1 VFVLVFGTLWLMI
14 KLLMILLDTLLHW
27 YYANNVMYHIKD
39 RSIRLINFDICA
51 GRTGRPPGIHHTQ
64 HAFISFW
71 ACPNRDPRSFSLPGR
86 ATKLSQV
93 AFHRSRGP
101 FFPLQPPVEGREAI
115 NEP

>member
-1 VFVLVFGTLWLMI
+1 VFVLVFGTSWLMI

-51 GRTGRPPGIHHTQ
+51 GRTGRPPGMHHTR

-71 ACPNRDPRSFSLPGR
+71 TCHNRDPRSFSLPGR
-86 ATKLSQV
+86 AAKLSQV
-93 AFHRSRGP
+93 AFLSLARSIFPVSVSRGGKGGN
-101 FFPLQPPVEGREAI
+101 Q
-115 NEP
+115 